1 MYVDWTLLVF
11 SGNHPKLPLFLALP
25 LALSTQLKRR
35 SNLLELVLSAS
46 ESGRHR
52 PTCQHTSLQEIF
64 LKNSKKIRVTPM
76 DPFLRPLN
84 HFLSKYEWEKWKFW
98 PFWSLGDP
106 KNEKRPKKGFLGIL
120 KDPQAY
126 PDFFRI
132 FTFLMGRVTKNVQ
145 KCENF
150 PLVAAIFIDHNFFS
164 DLYSVKTHRFTC
176 TRLIRPQVAPFF
188 LHQTHP

>member
-11 SGNHPKLPLFLALP
+11 SGNHPKLPLFMALP

-132 FTFLMGRVTKNVQ
+132 FTF
-145 KCENF
+145 F
-150 PLVAAIFIDHNFFS
+150 IFFDI
-164 DLYSVKTHRFTC
+164 L
-176 TRLIRPQVAPFF
+176 RPQKHFVGPKKGCLGLLGVPRSSPDFF
-188 LHQTHP
+188 RVFLNFHIYQIRY